1 MPIPETESE
10 AAKSHRT
17 TKKGVGIQLKEKK
30 ILEYSSKICLFPLS
44 LPSFIIGVVSCI
56 YALPPLKSLHSPS
69 HTHEHMVRM
78 IIEIKTWGT
87 SFVDLHPVPAPAHQN
102 ALPVG
107 ATAASP
113 ISRNEP
119 RNASAAR
126 GRVQHPQPL
135 LTADARILP
144 AIQDD
149 TCDELL
155 R

>member
-1 MPIPETESE
+1 MMRTVTRVLPCNRGGRWGDLPIPETESE

-56 YALPPLKSLHSPS
+56 YALPPLKSLHSPT

-119 RNASAAR
+119 RMSGLGGAYSTLNHS
-126 GRVQHPQPL
+126 
-135 LTADARILP
+135 
-144 AIQDD
+144 
-149 TCDELL
+149 
-155 R
+155 